1 MGKSKINFEIE
12 DEILSN
18 AKAYVARHG
27 GSLNKIV
34 SSLFAQ
40 LGQQLDAPALDP
52 SKKVLLDLSCGKVS
66 LMEATRLL
74 GFQDAGYT
82 LHLMAQEGLPM
93 KRLSEATAKRQAAE
107 SLDALKECLLPAKAA
122 KPGKASKAISRE
134 HS

>member
-27 GSLNKIV
+27 GSLNKLV

-52 SKKVLLDLSCGKVS
+52 SKKVLLDLSCGKIS
-66 LMEATRLL
+66 LMEATHLL

-82 LHLMAQEGLPM
+82 LHLMAKEGLPM
-93 KRLSEATAKRQAAE
+93 KRLSEATVKRQAAE
-107 SLDALKECLLPAKAA
+107 SLAALKGCLLPAKA
-122 KPGKASKAISRE
+122 KPGKTAKGASRE